1 MKLLADENIPFPSVD
16 LLRGHDIN
24 IKAVIEIQP
33 GLSDKHV
40 LQLAEDENRTI
51 LTHDSDYGELIFK
64 YGFKPKAGVIYF
76 RLDDFTPS
84 DPGRLILDL
93 IHRELIFDNRL
104 TVITD
109 RSIRQRGYS

>member
-1 MKLLADENIPFPSVD
+1 MKLLADENVPHPSVN
-16 LLRGHDIN
+16 LLRGHNIN
-24 IKAVIEIQP
+24 IKAIREVQP
-33 GLSDKHV
+33 GLSDKQV
-40 LQLAEDENRTI
+40 LKLAMDENRTI

-84 DPGRLILDL
+84 DPGRLVLNI
-93 IHRELIFDNRL
+93 IQQELILTNRL

-109 RSIRQRGYS
+109 RSIRQRRYK